1 MADIVIDS
9 VSASYTGTDKADDFQ
24 NGTGNLRDI
33 TVQGLS
39 GDDLLSFGSA
49 VQAGTGAG
57 GRGLGY
63 SIGSSTIGMGAGQDT
78 VTFSGQAGSG
88 SSKFNSTQFKLGPD
102 DDYLLVN
109 GLVSASASVVK
120 GNEGADE
127 ITFLNASGGSTATD
141 VLIAGGAGAD
151 VINASWTGTEA
162 NSFRV
167 KGGDGADNIS
177 GTYQFV
183 SADADAQTGRSGLI
197 FKGNK
202 GDDTI
207 SLNILGTADEVNV
220 KGNSGA
226 DLIVVTAANDVT
238 DFTIGGGKGAD
249 TISAVFANAQSAVGA
264 SLQGNDGADVV
275 VGNFISGGFISGFTL
290 GGGEGGDALTLF
302 TNNAALTAG
311 SANSILGGSGS
322 DTITL
327 NLGSNVSV
335 TGASGF
341 VADLGVAGVS
351 AVSGGTAGLQ
361 GGVIDLNLSAAMS
374 GQAGAGIFFRG
385 SNSDDV
391 INVTNDSGAGNTR
404 GLTNVTFSAE
414 SGADTITLD
423 SQSGGVY
430 SAVAFNGGAGND
442 IFTAQIGFGS
452 NEGAATGGRI
462 SFNGEAGDDSFVVN
476 VASGVL
482 SAAVFDGGAGNDSFV
497 ANLNSGGSIGLFNSG
512 TEFLGG
518 TGADTIA
525 IIGSTGSN
533 AAAKIAGGIG
543 NDLIT
548 GTFASGGSTN
558 QLTAEGGAG
567 ADTIAFTFSAAAT
580 AGITINGNSGG
591 RIGGGADADS
601 ITVIAAAVT
610 GGTFD
615 FGTLVGGAG
624 ADTITFGG
632 QLGNSAGEIGTYTGS
647 INAGAGA
654 DSIIFSGNNF
664 FSAGVGIFAGG
675 GAAGSGGF
683 RIASGDSLVGGFDTV
698 FVSNNDVTGGQA
710 QQAGTFGSAGFVF
723 SAYND
728 AAGGTFAMI
737 VASAGD
743 SAGQVG
749 AIGTGGGQAYGQA
762 IFTSDGIQGAGQA
775 AVATG
780 GVIGQMSAGGVG
792 AAAVGT
798 YIISGASTLGD
809 IFSSVDSVVN
819 GRGKAAVFNV
829 QNGSAGSI
837 DGYLFVDGGTLTDTI
852 VKFDTNALGGQFTR
866 AGNVG
871 FFSAGNAQALVR
883 SRTQNLNS
891 GGQIFFGGNVGVG

>member
-1 MADIVIDS
+1 
-9 VSASYTGTDKADDFQ
+9 
-24 NGTGNLRDI
+24 
-33 TVQGLS
+33 
-39 GDDLLSFGSA
+39 
-49 VQAGTGAG
+49 
-57 GRGLGY
+57 
-63 SIGSSTIGMGAGQDT
+63 MGAGQDT

-88 SSKFNSTQFKLGPD
+88 SSKFNATQFKLGPD
-102 DDYLLVN
+102 DDFLLVN
-109 GLVSASASVVK
+109 GIASASASVVK

-127 ITFLNASGGSTATD
+127 ITFLNASAGGTTATD
-141 VLIAGGAGAD
+141 VLIAGNAGAD

-167 KGGDGADNIS
+167 KGGSDSDIIS
-177 GTYQFV
+177 GTFQAV
-183 SADADAQTGRSGLI
+183 SANSAALAGRSGLV

-207 SLNILGTADEVNV
+207 NLDILGASDEVNV

-226 DLIVVTAANDVT
+226 DVIFVSAAADLTN
-238 DFTIGGGKGAD
+238 FTIGGGKGAD

-275 VGNFISGGFISGFTL
+275 VANFSGSFISGFTL

-302 TNNAALTAG
+302 NSGAALTAG

-391 INVTNDSGAGNTR
+391 INVTNASGVANTF
-404 GLTNVTFSAE
+404 GLSTVTFSAE

-423 SQSGGVY
+423 TQSGGTY

>member
-1 MADIVIDS
+1 VIDS

-24 NGTGNLRDI
+24 NGTGSLRDI

-57 GRGLGY
+57 GRGLGW
-63 SIGSSTIGMGAGQDT
+63 SIGSSTIALGAGQDT

-102 DDYLLVN
+102 DDFLLVN

-127 ITFLNASGGSTATD
+127 VTFLNAAGGGTTATD

-167 KGGDGADNIS
+167 KGGAGADNIS

-207 SLNILGTADEVNV
+207 TLNLLGTADEVNV

-226 DLIVVTAANDVT
+226 DLIVVTAASDVT

-249 TISAVFANAQSAVGA
+249 TISATFANAQTAVGA

-290 GGGEGGDALTLF
+290 GGRRVGKALTLV
-302 TNNAALTAG
+302 TNNASLTAG

-351 AVSGGTAGLQ
+351 AVSGGTAGLK

-374 GQAGAGIFFRG
+374 AQVGAGIFFRG

-391 INVTNDSGAGNTR
+391 INVTNASGVANTF
-404 GLTNVTFSAE
+404 GLSTVTFSAE

-423 SQSGGVY
+423 TQSGGTY

-442 IFTAQIGFGS
+442 VFTAQIGFGS
-452 NEGAATGGRI
+452 NIGAATGGRI
-462 SFNGEAGDDSFVVN
+462 SFNGEAGDDSFVIN

-482 SAAVFDGGAGNDSFV
+482 SASVFDGGAGNDSFV
-497 ANLNSGGSIGLFNSG
+497 ANLNSGGSIGLVNSG
-512 TEFLGG
+512 NEFLAGD
-518 TGADTIA
+518 GADTIG
-525 IIGSTGSN
+525 IIGSTASN
-533 AAAKIAGGIG
+533 AAAKIVGGLG

-558 QLTAEGGAG
+558 QLTAGGGAG

-580 AGITINGNSGG
+580 AGITFGGNSAG
-591 RIGGGADADS
+591 RIDGGADADS
-601 ITVIAAAVT
+601 INVIAAAIT

-624 ADTITFGG
+624 VDTITFGG
-632 QLGNSAGEIGTYTGS
+632 QLGNSAGEIGTFTGS

-654 DSIIFSGNNF
+654 DSIVFSGNNVI
-664 FSAGVGIFAGG
+664 SAGVGIFAGG
-675 GAAGSGGF
+675 GANGSGGF
-683 RIASGDSLVGGFDTV
+683 RMASGDSIVGGFDTI
-698 FVSNNDVTGGQA
+698 FVSNDAVTGGQA

-723 SAYND
+723 SSYND
-728 AAGGTFAMI
+728 VNGGTFEMI
-737 VASAGD
+737 VATAGAVGT
-743 SAGQVG
+743 AGG
-749 AIGTGGGQAYGQA
+749 AAYGQA

-775 AVATG
+775 VVATG
-780 GVIGQMSAGGVG
+780 GIIGQASAGGLRTQV
-792 AAAVGT
+792 AGT
-798 YIISGASTLGD
+798 YILSGGSTLGQ

-837 DGYLFVDGGTLTDTI
+837 DGFLFVDGGTLTDTI
-852 VKFDTNALGGQFTR
+852 VKFDTNALGAQYTR
-866 AGNVG
+866 ANSIGY
-871 FFSAGNAQALVR
+871 FSAGDGAALVR
-883 SRTQNLNS
+883 SRTQNTNS
-891 GGQIFFGGNVGVG
+891 GGQIFFGTNVGVG